1 MESSALPAA
10 ATPTRRPAPGPD
22 DVQPVAHETLDRTLT
37 GLVTAL
43 PVLALGLVVWQAW
56 NGLLNPSDLIVFG
69 IVYALTGF
77 GVTVGFHRLF
87 THRSFKAKPA
97 VRAVLAALGSA
108 AIEGPA
114 ISWVADHRKHHAF

>member
-1 MESSALPAA
+1 MEATTMPAKA
-10 ATPTRRPAPGPD
+10 APGPGPD
-22 DVQPVAHETLDRTLT
+22 DVQPVAHETLDRTIT

-56 NGLLNPSDLIVFG
+56 NGILKPSDLIVFA
-69 IVYALTGF
+69 IVYAMTGF
-77 GVTVGFHRLF
+77 GVPVGFHRLF

-97 VRAVLAALGSA
+97 VRAVLAACGSA

-114 ISWVADHRKHHAF
+114 ISWVGDH